1 MVTRTYYPEIVWTK
15 YADAIGLETL
25 KQVFGQHWPPARPRA
40 LEEVY
45 CWRRAGDPTQ
55 APAAWLSL
63 SLDQFDPQK
72 AWMSRGVWPDQ
83 HGQSLGKIMR
93 TFAEMWCRQRGA
105 RSLNIWVSAHN
116 PKHLV
121 NVLADHYWRMDAV
134 LFEPPTFGFS
144 HKINDPAPPDPR
156 PEG

>member
-1 MVTRTYYPEIVWTK
+1 MTPEWTVTRSVAPEIVWAR

-25 KQVFGQHWPPARPRA
+25 KQVFGHQWPPARQRVN
-40 LEEVY
+40 EEVY
-45 CWRRAGDPTQ
+45 CWRQAGDTTK

-63 SLDQFDPQK
+63 SLDQFDPQR

-116 PKHLV
+116 PQHLV
-121 NVLADHYWRMDAV
+121 KVWVDPYWRMDGV
-134 LFEPPTFGFS
+134 LFEPPTFGFT
-144 HKINDPAPPDPR
+144 HEIDAQP
-156 PEG
+156 